1 MLEGSC
7 HCGAVKFEADID
19 LDAGTG
25 KCNCS
30 ICTKKRGWS
39 AQIKPDAFR
48 LLTDPAALEE
58 YVFGSG
64 SAHHVFCKTCGVSS
78 FGHGYVEEIGG
89 AYYSVSIACLD
100 DLTPAHREV
109 LVETYFKGRTVNE
122 AAERLGIPSGT
133 VRSRVFYAGGW
144 V

>member
-1 MLEGSC
+1 MPGR
-7 HCGAVKFEADID
+7 ANA
-19 LDAGTG
+19 
-25 KCNCS
+25 NCS
-30 ICTKKRGWS
+30 ICTKKRNWS

-64 SAHHVFCKTCGVSS
+64 SAHHVFCKTCGVSA

-100 DLTPAHREV
+100 DLTPAEMAALPVQHMDGAGNNWWNPPEV
-109 LVETYFKGRTVNE
+109 T
-122 AAERLGIPSGT
+122 AHM
-133 VRSRVFYAGGW
+133 
-144 V
+144 

>member
-1 MLEGSC
+1 MTQTYHGSC

-19 LDAGTG
+19 LAAGTG

-48 LLTDPAALEE
+48 LLSDPAVLSD
-58 YVFGSG
+58 YQFGSN

-89 AYYSVSIACLD
+89 AYYSVAIACLD
-100 DLTPAHREV
+100 DLEPAEMAALPVQYMDGAGNNWWNPPEV
-109 LVETYFKGRTVNE
+109 T
-122 AAERLGIPSGT
+122 SHM
-133 VRSRVFYAGGW
+133 
-144 V
+144 

>member
-1 MLEGSC
+1 MARATAAPSSSRPISTWKRGQ
-7 HCGAVKFEADID
+7 
-19 LDAGTG
+19 G

-30 ICTKKRGWS
+30 ICTKKRNWS

-100 DLTPAHREV
+100 DLTPAEM
-109 LVETYFKGRTVNE
+109 
-122 AAERLGIPSGT
+122 
-133 VRSRVFYAGGW
+133 AGLPVTHMDGAGNNW
-144 V
+144 WNPPAVTAHM

>member
-1 MLEGSC
+1 MTKTYHGSC

-19 LDAGTG
+19 LSAGTG

-48 LLTDPAALEE
+48 LLSDPAALSD
-58 YVFGSG
+58 YQFASN
-64 SAHHVFCKTCGVSS
+64 SAHHVFCKTCGVAS

-89 AYYSVSIACLD
+89 AYYSVSIASID
-100 DLTPAHREV
+100 DLTPAEMAALPVMYMDGRNDNWWNPPEV
-109 LVETYFKGRTVNE
+109 T
-122 AAERLGIPSGT
+122 AHM
-133 VRSRVFYAGGW
+133 
-144 V
+144 